1 MPYALRDRAASELR
15 RHPRLAAQVG
25 RALGKPPSREEY

>member
-1 MPYALRDRAASELR
+1 LPYAWRDRAARELR

-25 RALGKPPSREEY
+25 RALGKPPSREEN